1 MKIKIGDLIQCESD
15 LAEILDIHNQIIA
28 YRWFGINDNHVYSYD
43 MPIDDFEEA
52 IVAGEFKI
60 IPCDSDAERLVQILK
75 YS

>member
-28 YRWFGINDNHVYSYD
+28 YRWFGINDNHIYSYD
-43 MPIDDFEEA
+43 MTIDDFEEA